1 VKAIQKDF
9 WREVKNTKN
18 RFLSIFI
25 LVALAV
31 AFLSGLRATAPD
43 MKRTCDTY
51 MDEQNFMDIQ
61 ILSTLGITAEDVDE
75 LRGQPGVADAEGA
88 YVIDAMASTQDLDI
102 VTKVY
107 SLPREINRLTVTDG
121 RLPETDGE
129 CVVEEK
135 LLIDLD
141 VQIGDSIELL
151 TSGDYEDS
159 LVSREFT
166 IVGTVISPYYIS
178 VERGTS
184 TLGTGQVSAY
194 LFLPEE
200 SFDMDYYTAAYVTV
214 EGAQDE
220 VAFSEEYDE
229 LVDGQV
235 DALEDFG
242 QERAQLRHD
251 TLVGDA
257 TETLNDAQAELDD
270 AKAEAEAELSDAW
283 AELSDARAELDDGWA
298 EVNDAKETLAQ
309 ETADAQQ
316 KIDDAKAEL
325 TDALAELNDGEAEY
339 ADGLQKYE
347 DGLKEYQDGL
357 AEYEENKAEV
367 EDGWKEY
374 YDGLD
379 QYNDGE
385 NQLLR
390 SYWQLQSGEAEYSK
404 YKQQFDSFAASYLL
418 PGSGYESA
426 DALGQA
432 LVAEGEA
439 GGPAHDHVQAALDN
453 LQGQIA
459 QLRQTVTKLEELDAS
474 LKSLQAGIAQ
484 MEEQLRQLQEQLAAL
499 EPDDPQAAE
508 LQAQITALETTLTE
522 SRSQAAALEEALEN
536 SPISLEEARAQLA
549 ALEAMEGQI
558 PADANAVRTSYQ
570 ELTASRLQLD
580 MGWSQYT
587 AGQQALSAAWRELQ
601 DAKAELEDADRQLA
615 DGWAE
620 LEDARIEL
628 EEAKAE
634 LDDARAELDDGWQEY
649 EDGLQEV
656 ADAEAELTQQVA
668 DAQAEIADAVKE
680 LRSGELEYS
689 DGLNEYYDG
698 KAEAD
703 SKIADAEDELAD
715 ARRKIADIED
725 GEWYIL
731 SRDSNP
737 GYLGFGQDADRMGN
751 LASVFPVLFFL
762 VAALVC
768 LTTMTRMVEEQR
780 TQIGCLKALGY
791 TRWKISRKYLG
802 YGLLPS
808 LLGGGV
814 GLLIGYTL
822 FPAMIF
828 TAYQIMYDVPD
839 IELHQYTDLSVLCL
853 LAAAACTTVAT
864 LAACLTTL
872 ADSPANL
879 MRPKTPK
886 PGKRVILEYIRPLW
900 KRLSFR
906 RKVTARNLFRYQKRF
921 WMTVIGIGGCTALI
935 IAGFGLRSSILVTM
949 DAQYEEIY
957 LYSAQLSTSENL
969 LDTEREALEDYL
981 SSTPEVSGYLSC
993 RMTSLTAESDSYST
1007 SAYLEVVDP
1016 EQIADYV
1023 VLRTYGDKEPLTLS
1037 DDGVIID
1044 QKLSELLDLSVGDSF
1059 TLDGDERVE
1068 VTISGI
1074 TENYLGHFVY
1084 MTPSYYQ
1091 QVYGEEVTRNAY
1103 LLALADSSEEATDT
1117 LFSELMQ
1124 LHGVTS
1130 ASRMEDTRDTYQSSM
1145 ERIDFVVVIVILCAA
1160 ALALVVLYNLSN
1172 INITER
1178 RRELATIKV
1187 LGFYDREVSAYVN
1200 REQVVLTGA
1209 GIGLGILFG
1218 HFLHVWL
1225 IHSVE
1230 IDLMMFGRETDP
1242 LAYVWAAGLTILF
1255 SVLVSLLAGRRM
1267 KKIDMVESL
1276 KSAE

>member
-1 VKAIQKDF
+1 MKAIQKDL
-9 WREVKNTKN
+9 WREVKNTQN
-18 RFLSIFI
+18 RFLSILI

-31 AFLSGLRATAPD
+31 AFLSGLRATAPN
-43 MKRTCDTY
+43 MKRTCDSY
-51 MDEQNFMDIQ
+51 MDGQNFMDIQ
-61 ILSTLGITAEDVDE
+61 ILATLGITAEDVAA
-75 LRGQPGVADAEGA
+75 LRKQPGVSGAEGA

-107 SLPREINRLTVTDG
+107 SLPREINQLAVTEG
-121 RLPETDGE
+121 RLPESDGE
-129 CVVEEK
+129 CAVEKK
-135 LLIDLD
+135 LLTDLGVEMGD
-141 VQIGDSIELL
+141 TIGLL
-151 TSGDYEDS
+151 TSGDYEGA

-166 IVGTVISPYYIS
+166 IVGTVTSPYYIS
-178 VERGTS
+178 VERGSS

-200 SFDMDYYTAAYVTV
+200 SFDLDYYTAAYVTAA
-214 EGAQDE
+214 GAKEE
-220 VAFSEEYDE
+220 VAFSEEYDA
-229 LVDGQV
+229 LVDGEV

-257 TETLNDAQAELDD
+257 TETLNDAQGELDE

-283 AELSDARAELDDGWA
+283 AALADARAELDDGWS
-298 EVNDAKETLAQ
+298 EVNDAKETLAR

-316 KIDDAKAEL
+316 QIADAKAEL
-325 TDALAELNDGEAEY
+325 ADALTELNDGEADY
-339 ADGLQKYE
+339 ADGYAEYLDGLAQYQ
-347 DGLKEYQDGL
+347 DGLKEY
-357 AEYEENKAEV
+357 EKNKAQVDE
-367 EDGWKEY
+367 GWDKY

-379 QYNDGE
+379 DYRRGVA
-385 NQLLR
+385 QLQ
-390 SYWQLQSGEAEYSK
+390 SAYAQLQSGEADYAG
-404 YKQQFDSFAASYLL
+404 YKQQFDSFVSGYLL
-418 PGSGYESA
+418 PGSGYASVG
-426 DALGQA
+426 ALGEA
-432 LVAEGEA
+432 LAAEGTA
-439 GGPAHDHVQAALDN
+439 GGPVHQQVQASLDK
-453 LQGQIA
+453 LQSQISR
-459 QLRQTVTKLEELDAS
+459 LRQTVAKLEELETN
-474 LKSLQAGIAQ
+474 LKNLQAGIAQ
-484 MEEQLRQLQEQLAAL
+484 LESQIVQLKNQLAGLA
-499 EPDDPQAAE
+499 PDDPQAAE
-508 LQAQITALETTLTE
+508 IQARIAELETTLAGC
-522 SRSQAAALEEALEN
+522 RSQADALEKALSS

-549 ALEAMEGQI
+549 ELEKVEGHI
-558 PADANAVRTSYQ
+558 PASAEAVRTSYQ
-570 ELTASRLQLD
+570 QLMSSRAKLD
-580 MGWSQYT
+580 AGWSEYY
-587 AGQQALSAAWRELQ
+587 AGQRQLSSAWRQLQ
-601 DAKAELEDADRQLA
+601 GAKAELENAGEQLTK
-615 DGWAE
+615 GWAE
-620 LEDARIEL
+620 LEDARLEL
-628 EEAKAE
+628 VHAE
-634 LDDARAELDDGWQEY
+634 QELADARAELDNGWREY
-649 EDGLQEV
+649 KDGLQEA
-656 ADAEAELTQQVA
+656 ADAEQELEQTVA
-668 DAQAEIADAVKE
+668 DAQLEIADAIRE

-703 SKIADAEDELAD
+703 SKIADAEDQLAD

-791 TRWKISRKYLG
+791 TRWKISKKYLG

-808 LLGGGV
+808 LLGGV
-814 GLLIGYTL
+814 LGLVIGYTL
-822 FPAMIF
+822 FPTMIF
-828 TAYQIMYDVPD
+828 TAYQIMYDIPD
-839 IELHQYTDLSVLCL
+839 IELHQYTGLSALCL
-853 LAAAACTTVAT
+853 LSAAACTTVAT

-900 KRLSFR
+900 RRLSFQK
-906 RKVTARNLFRYQKRF
+906 KVTVRNLFRYQKRF

-949 DAQYEEIY
+949 DVQYEEIY
-957 LYSAQLSTSENL
+957 LYAAQLSTSENL

-993 RMTSLTAESDSYST
+993 RMTNLNAESDSYST

-1016 EQIADYV
+1016 DEIEDYV
-1023 VLRTYGDKEPLTLS
+1023 LLRTCGDQEPLTLS

-1044 QKLSELLDLSVGDSF
+1044 QKLSELLDLGLGDSF

-1068 VTISGI
+1068 VTVAGI
-1074 TENYLGHFVY
+1074 MENYLGHFVY
-1084 MTPSYYQ
+1084 MTPSYYR
-1091 QVYGEEVTRNAY
+1091 QVYGEAVTRNAY
-1103 LLALADSSEEATDT
+1103 LLALSDPSAVAADA
-1117 LFSELMQ
+1117 LFAELMQ

-1209 GIGLGILFG
+1209 GIALGILSG

-1242 LAYVWAAGLTILF
+1242 LAYVWAVGLTILF
-1255 SVLVSLLAGRRM
+1255 SVLVSQLAGRRM
-1267 KKIDMVESL
+1267 KKVDMVESL

>member
-1 VKAIQKDF
+1 MKAIQKDF

-43 MKRTCDTY
+43 MKRTCDSY

-61 ILSTLGITAEDVDE
+61 ILSTLGITAEDVEE
-75 LRGQPGVADAEGA
+75 LRGQPGVTGAEGA

-102 VTKVY
+102 VAKVY
-107 SLPREINRLTVTDG
+107 SLPREINQLTITDG

-129 CVVEEK
+129 CAVEEK
-135 LLIDLD
+135 LLVDLG
-141 VQIGDSIELL
+141 VEIGESIELL

-159 LVSREFT
+159 LVSRTFT

-178 VERGTS
+178 VERGSS

-200 SFDMDYYTAAYVTV
+200 SFDMEEYTAAYVTV
-214 EGAQDE
+214 EGARDE
-220 VAFSEEYDE
+220 VAFSEEYDA
-229 LVDGQV
+229 LVDDEV

-242 QERAQLRHD
+242 RERAALRHD

-257 TETLNDAQAELDD
+257 TETLNDAQAELDE

-339 ADGLQKYE
+339 ADGYLEYE
-347 DGLKEYQDGL
+347 DGLAQYQDGL
-357 AEYEENKAEV
+357 KEYEENKAQVDE
-367 EDGWKEY
+367 GWEAY

-379 QYNDGE
+379 EYRWGVA
-385 NQLLR
+385 QLQ
-390 SYWQLQSGEAEYSK
+390 SAYAQLQSGEAEYSK

-418 PGSGYESA
+418 PGSGYETA

-439 GGPAHDHVQAALDN
+439 GGPAHDQVQAALDK
-453 LQGQIA
+453 LQGQIQ
-459 QLRQTVTKLEELDAS
+459 QLRETVATLEELDAK
-474 LKSLQAGIAQ
+474 LTALRTGIAQ
-484 MEEQLRQLQEQLAAL
+484 MEEELAQLQAQLEAL
-499 EPDDPQAAE
+499 EPDDPQKGDIE
-508 LQAQITALETTLTE
+508 TQISTLETTLVGY
-522 SRSQAAALEEALEN
+522 RSQAAALEEALAA
-536 SPISLEEARAQLA
+536 SPISLEKARAQLA
-549 ALEAMEGQI
+549 ALEDMEDQI
-558 PADANAVRTSYQ
+558 PADADAARTSYQ
-570 ELTASRLQLD
+570 QLISSRAELD
-580 MGWSQYT
+580 NGWQEYY
-587 AGQQALSAAWRELQ
+587 AGQRQLSSAWRQLQ
-601 DAKAELEDADRQLA
+601 EAKAELEDADEQLSE
-615 DGWAE
+615 GWAE
-620 LEDARIEL
+620 LEDARLEL
-628 EEAKAE
+628 VDAE
-634 LDDARAELDDGWQEY
+634 QKLSDARAELDDGWQEY
-649 EDGLQEV
+649 YDGVQEV
-656 ADAEAELTQQVA
+656 SDAEAELAEQVA
-668 DAQAEIADAVKE
+668 DAQLEIADAIRE
-680 LRSGELEYS
+680 LRSGELEYN

-731 SRDSNP
+731 NRDSNP
-737 GYLGFGQDADRMGN
+737 GYLGFGQDADRMAN

-791 TRWKISRKYLG
+791 TRWKISKKYLG

-808 LLGGGV
+808 VLGGIM
-814 GLLIGYTL
+814 GLALGYTL
-822 FPAMIF
+822 FPSMIF

-839 IELHQYTDLSVLCL
+839 IELHQYTDLSALCL

-879 MRPKTPK
+879 MRPKAPK

-906 RKVTARNLFRYQKRF
+906 RKVTVRNLFRYQKRF

-957 LYSAQLSTSENL
+957 LYAAQLTTSENL
-969 LDTEREALEDYL
+969 LDTEREALEEYL
-981 SSTPEVSGYLSC
+981 SSTPEVSGSLSC

-1016 EQIADYV
+1016 GQIGEYV
-1023 VLRTYGDKEPLTLS
+1023 ILRTYGDQEPLTLS

-1044 QKLSELLDLSVGDSF
+1044 QKLSELLDLSVGDRF

-1084 MTPSYYQ
+1084 MTPGYYQ

-1117 LFSELMQ
+1117 LFAELMQ

-1145 ERIDFVVVIVILCAA
+1145 DRIDFVVVIVILCAA

-1230 IDLMMFGRETDP
+1230 IDLMMFGRDTDP